1 MSSSVGVNCT
11 ELKQKYD
18 NCFNRWYSEKFLK
31 GDTTP
36 KCEDLFKDYKACVM
50 GIDKLLDS
58 SRKENPFPTTNNTTQ
73 NGTETVD

>member
-36 KCEDLFKDYKACVM
+36 ECEQLFKDYRACVM
-50 GIDKLLDS
+50 VKWRTKNNKKKKKVILKRLIAHFK
-58 SRKENPFPTTNNTTQ
+58 RKR
-73 NGTETVD
+73 DW

>member
-1 MSSSVGVNCT
+1 MRTKVQNVQIT
-11 ELKQKYD
+11 LK
-18 NCFNRWYSEKFLK
+18 EK
-31 GDTTP
+31 
-36 KCEDLFKDYKACVM
+36 